1 MIFFFLSLSYFL
13 YLTESGNVNVKQ
25 LPYANSFL
33 SLLGSCGI
41 ISQGNINWFKV
52 LIPQD
57 TSIQGIGGPI
67 SLHTSYT
74 KVLGECKDALQ
85 LSL

>member
-1 MIFFFLSLSYFL
+1 MSSSCLVPIPPSLFLVLVVL
-13 YLTESGNVNVKQ
+13 YVKAI
-25 LPYANSFL
+25 LIGL
-33 SLLGSCGI
+33 
-41 ISQGNINWFKV
+41 V

-85 LSL
+85 LSLGSVLGPAEWVPGEALRM